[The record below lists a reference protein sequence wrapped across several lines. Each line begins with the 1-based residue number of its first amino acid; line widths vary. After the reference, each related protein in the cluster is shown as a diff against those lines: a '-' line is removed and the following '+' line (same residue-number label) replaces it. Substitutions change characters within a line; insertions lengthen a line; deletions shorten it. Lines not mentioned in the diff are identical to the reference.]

1 MIYLI
6 YSLSSVPYHTL
17 VLLSPESLWLSLS
30 RIRYLP
36 SCLGSGGHLVA
47 QDEGYVFGI
56 HSIHFTFQGYLV
68 PPIPKLFLKFW
79 SVNLL
84 AFYWPSLIMSLGF
97 KFLWPVKMVTTWHLL
112 SILNIFLAIFLWL
125 LRFYTFFFFS
135 PTPWTLACQA
145 PLSMGILQAR
155 ILEWVAI
162 SFSIHCI
169 FIPFLPSYWGLGKNA
184 HRDIHSVFLK

>member
-47 QDEGYVFGI
+47 QDEAYVFGI

-125 LRFYTFFFFS
+125 LRFYTFFFFFPDPMNFS
-135 PTPWTLACQA
+135 LPGSSVHGYTP
-145 PLSMGILQAR
+145 
-155 ILEWVAI
+155 
-162 SFSIHCI
+162 
-169 FIPFLPSYWGLGKNA
+169 GKNTGVGC
-184 HRDIHSVFLK
+184 HFLLHTLYFYSFLTILLGPWKECTSGHTFSLP